1 MTSKE
6 EEKPFPVD
14 IHADNCGECR
24 ICPTACPY
32 EAIEIDPERNVAVL
46 DPEKCLIC
54 GICAPACPIKAIDIY
69 YYDVESLQGYL
80 ESKMAN
86 GADTLVISCRGST
99 PPKEELV
106 EMVGVEDFIPLV
118 LPCVGRMPL
127 DTYMDAVTLGINK
140 IFVVACEEDYCR
152 FSEGAE
158 TNTTKMNTAKLMM
171 EDMGYPED
179 MVELLRSSFLA
190 VVDRDACVGCG
201 NCFALCPFDAVTMES
216 PGISNIDEEKCRGCG
231 ICLPFCTGM
240 AIELKNY
247 EYGPLSK
254 KIEDEVARTDPKL
267 VVFGCQW
274 SEFRMLDDIHED
286 KLPEDLGFVE
296 LPCSGR
302 VDPLHV
308 IEAFYKGADGVLI
321 LTCPEDLCRLEEG
334 SKHAHKRV
342 ESLKSVLSEVG
353 IDPERL
359 QVMEATPKI
368 IASFADALDDFRKKM
383 SELMSGAE
391 VQGGGE

>member
-1 MTSKE
+1 M
-6 EEKPFPVD
+6 D
-14 IHADNCGECR
+14 IHADDCGECR
-24 ICPTACPY
+24 ICPSACPY
-32 EAIEIDPERNVAVL
+32 EAIEIVQTEAGKPAAVL

-69 YYDVESLQGYL
+69 YYDIASLQGYL
-80 ESKMAN
+80 ESKMTN
-86 GADTLVISCRGST
+86 GSDTLVISCRGST
-99 PPKEELV
+99 PPKEQLA

-118 LPCVGRMPL
+118 IPCVGRMPL
-127 DTYMDAVTLGINK
+127 NTYMDAVTLGINK
-140 IFVVACEEDYCR
+140 IYVVACEEDYCR

-158 TNTTKMNTAKLMM
+158 TSTTKMSTAQLMM

-179 MVELLRSSFLA
+179 MVELLRNSFVA

-231 ICLPFCTGM
+231 ICVPFCTGM
-240 AIELKNY
+240 AIELKNS
-247 EYGPLSK
+247 EYAPMSK
-254 KIEDEVARTDPKL
+254 KIEDEVERTEPKL

-286 KLPEDLGFVE
+286 TLPEDLGFLE

-308 IEAFYKGADGVLI
+308 IEAFYKGADGVLV

-342 ESLKSVLSEVG
+342 ESLKSVLEEVG
-353 IDPERL
+353 IEPERL
-359 QVMEATPKI
+359 QLMEATPKI
-368 IASFADALDDFRKKM
+368 IASFADALDDFKKKM
-383 SELMSGAE
+383 SELMSGAS
-391 VQGGGE
+391 VQGGDE